1 MDDSLTNRELPSVSR
16 NAVSPSYPRVLLGEE
31 LRRARL
37 AAGLSQTDLAAAV
50 PCRQPKIAKLETA
63 QIQRIK
69 PAELDLILYRLGVTG
84 ARAVELRRFAEMP
97 YADRGAWTATSVG
110 ETLWQNGKLRAES
123 LASSIFSVQFDAH
136 DGLTQCPEYMR
147 RQFTLFG
154 RDDVE
159 KACDFRLARQA
170 AVFDKPEP
178 PHCMFVLSEGALY
191 RDMNDEA
198 MMVAQLEHLVGM
210 TTAMPTVRVLIL
222 GFSAELP
229 TQTYSFSIMEFAST
243 VMTDCAL
250 VENRSSAT
258 VFDEPEVVR
267 GYGRDKKTIIDACYD
282 DGASVACIQ
291 RAIDHHRQHAKD
303 V

>member
-1 MDDSLTNRELPSVSR
+1 LQ
-16 NAVSPSYPRVLLGEE
+16 
-31 LRRARL
+31 
-37 AAGLSQTDLAAAV
+37 AGLSQTGLAATV
-50 PCRQPKIAKLETA
+50 PCTQSKIAKLETA
-63 QIQRIK
+63 QIQKIK
-69 PAELDLILYRLGVTG
+69 PDELDVILYRLGVTG

-110 ETLWQNGKLRAES
+110 ESLWQNGKLRAES

-136 DGLTQCPEYMR
+136 DGLTQCLEYMC

-154 RDDVE
+154 RDDIE
-159 KACDFRLARQA
+159 KACEVRLARQA
-170 AVFDKPEP
+170 AVFNKPEP
-178 PHCMFVLSEGALY
+178 PHCTFVLSEGALY
-191 RDMNDEA
+191 RDMNDRA
-198 MMVAQLEHLVGM
+198 TMVAQLEHLRGM
-210 TTAMPTVRVLIL
+210 TATMPTVRVLIL

-258 VFDEPEVVR
+258 VFDEPKVVR
-267 GYGRDKKTIIDACYD
+267 GYLRDKKVVIDACYD
-282 DGASVACIQ
+282 DDASVACIQ
-291 RAIDHHRQHAKD
+291 RAIDHHQQHVKD